1 MEFNYD
7 LVSAHHLR
15 VIQHSTVEFWVVGV
29 GGTGSWLCASV
40 VRLARTLTNNG
51 KTVRVYFVDPDVVE
65 AANVW
70 RQCFCDKEIGLS
82 KAKTLA
88 LRYSLA
94 WGIEIT
100 AIAERFQPNW
110 VTPTYH
116 TLSII
121 IGCVDNAAARQSL
134 ASVLKFNDRLNRAPS
149 IWYLDCGNSK
159 TSGQVLLGSNLDLDI
174 KKYAFS
180 ELGPLRLPSPT
191 IQHPELLVPLPE
203 ELENNNLSCEQLAA
217 LNAQSL
223 DINQRVAA
231 EATNYLIGLTTGTLK
246 RFATYFDTSAGSARS
261 LYITEANVSNIV
273 LSAQQLSKNSPQ
285 SPITT
290 ATVKST

>member
-88 LRYSLA
+88 LRD
-94 WGIEIT
+94 
-100 AIAERFQPNW
+100 RK
-110 VTPTYH
+110 
-116 TLSII
+116 
-121 IGCVDNAAARQSL
+121 
-134 ASVLKFNDRLNRAPS
+134 SV
-149 IWYLDCGNSK
+149 
-159 TSGQVLLGSNLDLDI
+159 V
-174 KKYAFS
+174 
-180 ELGPLRLPSPT
+180 
-191 IQHPELLVPLPE
+191 
-203 ELENNNLSCEQLAA
+203 
-217 LNAQSL
+217 
-223 DINQRVAA
+223 
-231 EATNYLIGLTTGTLK
+231 
-246 RFATYFDTSAGSARS
+246 
-261 LYITEANVSNIV
+261 
-273 LSAQQLSKNSPQ
+273 
-285 SPITT
+285 
-290 ATVKST
+290 